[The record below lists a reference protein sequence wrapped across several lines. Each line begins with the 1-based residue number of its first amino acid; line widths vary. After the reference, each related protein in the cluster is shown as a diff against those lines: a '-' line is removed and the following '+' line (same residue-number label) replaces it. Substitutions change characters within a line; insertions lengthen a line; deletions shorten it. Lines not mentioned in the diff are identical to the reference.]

1 MYDCRFPM
9 GGGVQVIIPA
19 VYRFKKDQLTVFI
32 RVRMKNSKNNH
43 SIFSSDISRFK
54 TVFSDQ
60 IVLHHIY
67 IGCSIRKEGNTVCC
81 LICIHSHGKH
91 LFSVIH
97 KYFRTEAVK
106 NDPEL

>member
-1 MYDCRFPM
+1 MTAAFPWE
-9 GGGVQVIIPA
+9 GVQVSIPA

-43 SIFSSDISRFK
+43 SIFSNDISKFK

-60 IVLHHIY
+60 IVLHHIH
-67 IGCSIRKEGNTVCC
+67 ICHSIRKEGNTICSLV
-81 LICIHSHGKH
+81 CIHGHSKH
-91 LFSVIH
+91 LFSVVH

-106 NDPEL
+106 NNPEL